1 MAAPISRRVDP
12 VAGPS
17 DRNARFAGRHI
28 YVTGA
33 ASGIGRATAQL
44 LAEGGA
50 ALALVDLNETG
61 LSETA
66 SVTGGNP
73 FVVDLCDGA
82 AIENSVQRAADTLG
96 GLDGVVNCA
105 GVAHGAGIA
114 TLEPK
119 DWDRVLAINLTAPY
133 RVCRAALPLLR
144 QREGSSIVNIAS
156 GTALLPAGPGAAAY
170 AASKGGLISLTKA
183 LAAELAPTVRA
194 NIVCPGATDTPM
206 AASMLHNDDRSV
218 ADRFLAAYALKR
230 AADPSEVAEAIA
242 FLISDEA
249 SFITG
254 IVLAADGGRSFH

>member
-1 MAAPISRRVDP
+1 MAARISRRADP

-17 DRNARFAGRHI
+17 DRNARFAGRRI

-44 LAEGGA
+44 LAESGA
-50 ALALVDLNETG
+50 ALALVDINEDG
-61 LSETA
+61 LRECAAATS
-66 SVTGGNP
+66 GQP
-73 FVVDLCDGA
+73 LVVDLCDGA
-82 AIENSVQRAADTLG
+82 AIDDSVQSAADRLG
-96 GLDGVVNCA
+96 GLDGIVNCA

-114 TLEPK
+114 SLDPE
-119 DWDRVLAINLTAPY
+119 DWQRVLAINLTAPF
-133 RVCRAALPLLR
+133 RICRAALPLLR

-170 AASKGGLISLTKA
+170 AASKGGLIAFTKA
-183 LAAELAPTVRA
+183 LAAELAPTIRA
-194 NIVCPGATDTPM
+194 NVVCPGATDTPM
-206 AASMLHNDDRSV
+206 AASMLHNDDQSV

-230 AADPSEVAEAIA
+230 AADPSEIAEAIA

-249 SFITG
+249 SFVTG